1 MDARPGGIWG
11 VLATHDEDIAARFTD
26 CVPMGHE
33 RAPTLTDLNSV
44 DGFLFVDTNYWTD
57 VTPSLLEAA
66 LAERP
71 RPMVVCNPDVACPY
85 GDRISA
91 EPGFYA
97 HMLAARGLADVTFLG
112 KPFRGVYD
120 LVGQRFPNVAR
131 ERMLMVGDSPHT
143 DVLGARG
150 AGMNVL
156 LVECGFL
163 ARTGQSRA
171 VPGGR
176 AFCRIS
182 SQQRRDDT
190 HIRRKGLHPGEPPP
204 NRRRSV

>member
-1 MDARPGGIWG
+1 
-11 VLATHDEDIAARFTD
+11 
-26 CVPMGHE
+26 
-33 RAPTLTDLNSV
+33 
-44 DGFLFVDTNYWTD
+44 
-57 VTPSLLEAA
+57 
-66 LAERP
+66 
-71 RPMVVCNPDVACPY
+71 MVVCNPDVACPY

-176 AFCRIS
+176 PSAEFHRSNAVTIPIS
-182 SQQRRDDT
+182 AV
-190 HIRRKGLHPGEPPP
+190 KGCIPANHRLTVDE
-204 NRRRSV
+204 VFDVL